1 MASTRDLS
9 RLSYAELKQIADEAN
24 NLLESKRSEELK
36 TLVDG
41 WVRDAVSR
49 GFSMVEIVEAIKPH
63 WPGTGGARKAA
74 ASKRLDAGVKAPV
87 KYRGPNGEEWSGR
100 GQIPK
105 WMKPLL
111 EKGKRKEDFLIQG

>member
-9 RLSYAELKQIADEAN
+9 KLTYAELKQIADEAN
-24 NLLESKRSEELK
+24 ELLKTKRSEELG

-41 WVRDAVSR
+41 WIKDAASQ

-63 WPGTGGARKAA
+63 WPGKGGVKAA
-74 ASKRLDAGVKAPV
+74 AGKRSDAGVKAPV
-87 KYRGPNGEEWSGR
+87 KYRGPDGEEWSGR
-100 GQIPK
+100 GQTPK

-111 EKGKRKEDFLIQG
+111 EKGKRKEDFLI